1 MQFIS
6 DHAGVLI
13 GKLLENRANRYYMST
28 STPDFGQNGSF
39 PQVSV
44 IVPTYNRASLLK
56 EALDSVLAQSYRNF
70 ELIVVDDGST
80 DHTRRLLASYGDR
93 ITVLFQPNAG
103 VGAARNLGIQAA
115 SGDLIALLD
124 SDDYWLP
131 EKLAAQVAF
140 FKATPQS
147 LICQTEEIWI
157 RNGVRVNPKRRHRKL
172 SGMIFQ
178 ASLPL
183 CLISPSAVMMRK
195 SLLDE
200 VGLFDEDMP
209 ACEDYDLWL
218 RITWKYPVHLI
229 SVPLVVKRGGHA
241 DQLSRLPELDKYRI
255 RSITRMLLKGVLSK
269 EERQAACRVLEQK
282 CRIYAEGCYKRGRD
296 DEADFY
302 RAIARQFLP

>member
-1 MQFIS
+1 
-6 DHAGVLI
+6 
-13 GKLLENRANRYYMST
+13 MST

-44 IVPTYNRASLLK
+44 IVPTYNRAYLLK
-56 EALDSVLAQSYRNF
+56 EALDSVLAQCYRNF

-80 DHTRRLLASYGDR
+80 DHTSRLLASYGDR

-103 VGAARNLGIQAA
+103 VSAARNRGIQAA

-131 EKLAAQVAF
+131 EKLAAQVDF
-140 FKATPQS
+140 FKATPQA

-157 RNGVRVNPKRRHRKL
+157 RNGIRVNPKRRHRKL

-200 VGLFDEDMP
+200 VGLFDEELT

-229 SVPLVVKRGGHA
+229 PAPLVVKRGGHA

-255 RSITRMLLKGVLSK
+255 RSITRMLLKRVLSN

-282 CRIYAEGCYKRGRD
+282 CRIYAEGCRKRGRD
-296 DEADFY
+296 DEADYY
-302 RAIARQFLP
+302 RAIARRFAP